1 MSDRGVLRGHD
12 ILCFSSI
19 DWQFI
24 WQGHQEI
31 MSTLAANGNRV
42 LFVENTGVRAPAIR
56 DLPRVRQRIRNWRRG
71 TKGFRREGDNLFIY
85 SPILLPFPYS
95 SMVRRLNRFLLS
107 RALRRWMR
115 AIGFGRPIVWTF
127 LPTPLVRDVIPE
139 MDPLVSVYYCIDDFA
154 SSSKAARKITRSEQ
168 QLFREADLVFVTS
181 EKLRE
186 RAAQF
191 SDHVHLF
198 PFGVSLRKFE
208 QVRAAANQIPDDLAA
223 LKRPIIGY
231 VGGIHRWIDLDLVAN
246 VARTMPEATF
256 AFVGPAQMDVSTTAG
271 IPNLHWLGKRAH
283 DDVPR
288 YIKGFDV
295 GIVPYLLTDY
305 TANVYPTKL
314 NEYLAMGIPVV
325 ATDLPEIR
333 RFNAEHGPSVA
344 VASDSRQFVDA
355 IHAALRPST
364 DQERT
369 SRTEVARKNSW
380 VSRIAEMSGLIEQ
393 LLDARRSRPEPWE
406 AKLRRVYR
414 LARRRAAVSAV
425 LVLTAYL
432 LLFHTSLP
440 WALAAPLRISE
451 PPRPADAIVVFAGG
465 VGESGQAG
473 GGYQERVKTAVD
485 LYQGGFAPRMIFE
498 SGYVFAFREA
508 EIMRDLATSLGVP
521 ASAIILETHGVNT
534 FDDVIRVRDVLRAQ
548 NWRRILLVSSPYN
561 MRRAVLVWRKQA
573 PEVDVVSTP
582 VPQSQFY
589 THGRGASLDQ
599 LRGLAREY
607 VALAAYWWRGWI

>member
-1 MSDRGVLRGHD
+1 
-12 ILCFSSI
+12 
-19 DWQFI
+19 
-24 WQGHQEI
+24 
-31 MSTLAANGNRV
+31 
-42 LFVENTGVRAPAIR
+42 
-56 DLPRVRQRIRNWRRG
+56 
-71 TKGFRREGDNLFIY
+71 
-85 SPILLPFPYS
+85 
-95 SMVRRLNRFLLS
+95 MVRRLNRFLLS

-127 LPTPLVRDVIPE
+127 LPTPLVCDVIPE

-186 RAAQF
+186 RAARF

-256 AFVGPAQMDVSTTAG
+256 AFVGPAQMDVSATAG

-364 DQERT
+364 AEERT
-369 SRTEVARKNSW
+369 NRTEVARKNSW

-414 LARRRAAVSAV
+414 LARRRAAVSAA

-432 LLFHTSLP
+432 LLFHTSFP

-534 FDDVIRVRDVLRAQ
+534 YDDVIRVRDVLRAQ

-573 PEVDVVSTP
+573 LEVDVVSTP

-589 THGRGASLDQ
+589 THGGGASLDQ

-607 VALAAYWWRGWI
+607 LALAAYWWRGWI